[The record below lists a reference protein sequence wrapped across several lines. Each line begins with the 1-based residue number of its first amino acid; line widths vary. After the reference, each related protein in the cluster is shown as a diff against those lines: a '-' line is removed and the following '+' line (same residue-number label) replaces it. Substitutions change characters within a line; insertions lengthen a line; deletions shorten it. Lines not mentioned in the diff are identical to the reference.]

1 MAQSKKTVAV
11 TCKAA
16 GTVSHK
22 YLKRLQGDLKVMDDS
37 AAQSLKDSILRHG
50 ISFPFHVWKD
60 PKTGDKY
67 IVDAHQRLTI
77 LERLEAEGFDVPEVP
92 VAWIE
97 AADRKEALL
106 KCAVAAS
113 QYGTVT
119 SQGLFDFMKEAGITA
134 DDLGKYYRFP
144 EINMDKFMEGFFPEI
159 KSVTFN
165 AKTSAG
171 AKEINTDEFE
181 YEHKCPKCGF
191 QYN

>member
-67 IVDAHQRLTI
+67 VVDAHQRLTI

-92 VAWIE
+92 VDWIE

-119 SQGLFDFMKEAGITA
+119 DQGLFDFMKAAGITA
-134 DDLGKYYRFP
+134 DDLKRYYRFP
-144 EINMDKFMEGFFPEI
+144 EIKIDKFMEGFFPDVRPVEF
-159 KSVTFN
+159 T
-165 AKTSAG
+165 ARTSPAG
-171 AKEINTDEFE
+171 KEIDADGFEFQ
-181 YEHKCPKCGF
+181 HKCPKCGF
-191 QYN
+191 QFN